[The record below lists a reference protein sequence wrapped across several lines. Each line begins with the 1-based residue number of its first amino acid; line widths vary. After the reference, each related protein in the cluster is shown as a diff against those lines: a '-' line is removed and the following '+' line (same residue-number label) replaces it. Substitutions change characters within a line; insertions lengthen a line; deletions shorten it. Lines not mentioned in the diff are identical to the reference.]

1 MAGQYQREKIEVE
14 AEAQEEPTL
23 DVAEV
28 AADAQ
33 EMRYEAEKLADNELG
48 DKAASWQTQ
57 YQREKSKVS
66 EGTDSCRGS
75 NEGEPSGV
83 AADTQE
89 EPKLDAANAQGV
101 PMLDL
106 NQSEKNE
113 ATADAHMVG
122 SRRSTLPYG
131 DQEEHETTAKYLPGS
146 VRAPTVAAGT
156 STGVASDGPS
166 GFSLGATKSAAP
178 VQPASAAVKNS
189 AERGQEAASELPS
202 LADMFKPKPGEWDCQ
217 TCKTRNKPT
226 DTIRCMACEEKPGAP
241 AQAEVGRSR
250 LDRLIETYDAIRAA
264 QAAQDALRAEWK
276 EKEKLRPL
284 SQKVAV
290 A

>member
-1 MAGQYQREKIEVE
+1 MKFDDQWPQLEQEGPEQGQPTQKQCEAPEV
-14 AEAQEEPTL
+14 L
-23 DVAEV
+23 
-28 AADAQ
+28 
-33 EMRYEAEKLADNELG
+33 RYEAEKLADNELG

-146 VRAPTVAAGT
+146 FRAPTVATGT

-166 GFSLGATKSAAP
+166 GFALGATKSAAP
-178 VQPASAAVKNS
+178 VQPTSAAVKNS

-202 LADMFKPKPGEWDCQ
+202 RADMFKPKPGEWDCQ
-217 TCKTRNKPT
+217 TCKTLARYPPT
-226 DTIRCMACEEKPGAP
+226 ATIRCVLCWEKPGAP